1 MASMVIQP
9 IPGRTPKPRHSG
21 LKASYL
27 LTFLRRRVMAFGYN
41 ANGAFDNTT
50 ADIVDH
56 AKDMLSSLIDNAN
69 KMTRAKDR

>member
-1 MASMVIQP
+1 
-9 IPGRTPKPRHSG
+9 
-21 LKASYL
+21 
-27 LTFLRRRVMAFGYN
+27 MAFGYN